1 MAVAEGE
8 WMVASGAGAG
18 ARAVVRRAASCGAAL
33 ARGATIGVG
42 GSSSDEVLAGS
53 GEGRS
58 EAYMRLP

>member
-42 GSSSDEVLAGS
+42 GSSSEEVLAGS